1 MRVISG
7 DARGRKI
14 QAPPGDAT
22 RPITDRA
29 KESIFNMLG
38 SLGGVADASIVDLYA
53 GSGSFGLECLSR
65 GAAWVT
71 FVERRPAAVATIRSN
86 LDLLGYADRA
96 RIEQATVETV
106 LSGLEKADVAFCDP
120 PYADDP
126 WPELLANLEAE
137 LLVGHAEADIELND
151 RWTELRRRR
160 YGRSHIVIAAA
171 SPPAAAT
178 ERVGR

>member
-14 QAPPGDAT
+14 QAPPGEGT

-38 SLGGVADASIVDLYA
+38 SLGGVVDASVVDLYA
-53 GSGSFGLECLSR
+53 GSGSFGIECLSR
-65 GAAWVT
+65 GAAAVT

-86 LDLLGYADRA
+86 LDLLGYTDRA
-96 RIEQATVETV
+96 RIEQASVSTA
-106 LSGLEKADVAFCDP
+106 LRALPHADLAFCDP

-126 WPELLANLEAE
+126 WSDLLAKVQAD
-137 LLVGHAEADIELND
+137 LLVGHAEADIELTE

-160 YGRSHIVIAAA
+160 YGRSRIVIASAV
-171 SPPAAAT
+171 PAC
-178 ERVGR
+178 GPH